1 MNNISRYEPWSRL
14 NQLFKEMERSL
25 EPRAGLSPGEDTS
38 TIATVDWIP
47 TVDIKEEKDRFVL
60 LADIPGVDPKDIDIS
75 MENGVLTIKGERRF
89 ETEQE
94 REDYKRIERARG
106 TFYRRFSLPDTA
118 DAEKISAKGRNGVL
132 EIVIPKHERTKPRKI
147 AVSS

>member
-25 EPRAGLSPGEDTS
+25 EPRASLSPGEDTS

-47 TVDIKEEKDRFVL
+47 AVDIKEEKDSFVL
-60 LADIPGVDPKDIDIS
+60 LADIPGVDPKDIDVS
-75 MENGVLTIKGERRF
+75 MENGVLTIKGERKF

-118 DAEKISAKGRNGVL
+118 DAEKISAKGKNGVL

-147 AVSS
+147 SVTS